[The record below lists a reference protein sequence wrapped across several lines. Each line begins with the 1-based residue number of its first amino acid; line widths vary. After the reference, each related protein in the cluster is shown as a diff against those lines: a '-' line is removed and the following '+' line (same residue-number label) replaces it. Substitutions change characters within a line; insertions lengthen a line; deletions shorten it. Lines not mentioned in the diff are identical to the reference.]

1 MKTESIQYYKF
12 ENPEYYKNKGVI
24 ITGATGGIGSLLTS
38 TLTEF
43 GARVVAV
50 VKNEKKLKEK
60 FNPIIENG
68 SLKYEI
74 LDFAKETDYR
84 NIFSNIMMKLGG
96 KLDVMFLCHGQ
107 FAQSEIMDT
116 TIKDYDHLIN
126 INSRSVMAMISL
138 ATPFLKYTKGN
149 IVVISSL
156 ESYIPVKNSFLNTTT
171 KCIVNSLIQNSA
183 LELASFGIRVN
194 GVAPGLVNTNF
205 RIEEFDEPKEKNHNM
220 YLKKNAIKNL
230 LSSSSINP
238 DEVVDVMLFLGCE
251 DAGFVTG
258 EIIKIDSGYSLNHS
272 SSFTIPK

>member
-1 MKTESIQYYKF
+1 MKAESIQYYKF

-24 ITGATGGIGSLLTS
+24 ITGATGGIGSLLAS

-50 VKNEKKLKEK
+50 VKNEKKLKEM

>member
-1 MKTESIQYYKF
+1 
-12 ENPEYYKNKGVI
+12 
-24 ITGATGGIGSLLTS
+24 LTS

>member
-50 VKNEKKLKEK
+50 VKNEKKLKEM

>member
-1 MKTESIQYYKF
+1 MKAESIQYYKF